1 VRGNED
7 LTKFFVFF
15 CNPATGN
22 PSRDQPWRSSMR
34 PGDLVST
41 APGLGYSW
49 WVGKI
54 FLCLGREDNWA
65 KLLSQNG
72 EIINSNV
79 KLFKVIS
86 EAR

>member
-1 VRGNED
+1 
-7 LTKFFVFF
+7 
-15 CNPATGN
+15 
-22 PSRDQPWRSSMR
+22 MR

>member
-1 VRGNED
+1 MLGGLGGKLLRGD
-7 LTKFFVFF
+7 RVK
-15 CNPATGN
+15 
-22 PSRDQPWRSSMR
+22 

-54 FLCLGREDNWA
+54 FLCLEREDNWV
-65 KLLSQNG
+65 KLLSQTG

-79 KLFKVIS
+79 KLFKVLN
-86 EAR
+86 ETR